1 VFIELTDLL
10 RCPEPHEEQFLV
22 LLPDQMQGRSVRSG
36 QLGCPVCHREYLIV
50 DGVPVLGMSAVVKQ
64 DRTTAITPDAIAA
77 FLGLAGPGGYVG
89 VVGEPPG
96 LDGGLVESLP
106 GIHVAAVN
114 PPEGTAE
121 LPMMSVVRGGIIPL
135 KSRSLRGVVLAEGY
149 GDDPYWVGEA
159 IRVVLPGLRITGAG
173 PAPERE
179 DLEVLAAAGGWWVG
193 MKR

>member
-1 VFIELTDLL
+1 MFIELTDLL

-36 QLGCPVCHREYLIV
+36 QLGCPVCHREYRIV
-50 DGVPVLGMSAVVKQ
+50 DGEARLGEFAAPDAREASGV
-64 DRTTAITPDAIAA
+64 TPDAIAA
-77 FLGLAGPGGYVG
+77 FLGLGGPGGYLG
-89 VVGEPPG
+89 VVGNIPG
-96 LDGGLVESLP
+96 LDGALVEALP

-114 PPEGTAE
+114 PPGGTAE

-135 KSRSLRGVVLAEGY
+135 KSRSLRGVALANGV
-149 GDDPYWVGEA
+149 GADPHWIGEA

-173 PAPERE
+173 PAPARE
-179 DLEVLAAAGGWWVG
+179 DLDVLASAAGWWVG